1 MVNLLK
7 KNMLFFST
15 RAAFLTFH
23 LFHQLQSFVKTLF
36 GERWELI
43 EGTPLTNGCTKKIE
57 SNCKPQD
64 LQTLWLHSWEGR
76 SSSFSKNQLRFKQ
89 PYQTASHSRSR
100 GREANQ
106 SQQQVSRL
114 LGAGSFFAFKIGE
127 LSEVVKQKKHFS
139 SNKKSSKFQVPDF
152 CEVHHL
158 GTKVSSWA
166 L

>member
-7 KNMLFFST
+7 KKHVFFFST
-15 RAAFLTFH
+15 RAAFSHFSSFSSTSKFCQNLVWGEMGINWRNPTNKWMH
-23 LFHQLQSFVKTLF
+23 QKDGKQLQTAGFANS
-36 GERWELI
+36 
-43 EGTPLTNGCTKKIE
+43 LTALT
-57 SNCKPQD
+57 
-64 LQTLWLHSWEGR
+64 GR